1 MTKKIY
7 KGCGPPPLYG
17 EDVTAAAL
25 VYKAR
30 NKRQFPNLFGER
42 EAVEIDPFE
51 EDASNMTIEQRAM
64 ALATDNFARHG
75 GIERLEN
82 GAFDT
87 ERVAFWV
94 TYDPSLGGPTVAER
108 IKKRALNN
116 VKHWPSAFHYYAM
129 KHAYINGAS
138 PKVEPWSLDRRTII
152 VAVRG
157 TDNKQD
163 RQLDKEAG
171 HEMYWYRTSNA
182 VGESSIYLNDVR
194 PAVLNAQLRYPT
206 ENNDYFA
213 TGHSLGG
220 ALADELV
227 RDGLVKG
234 AVDFNPLI
242 SAFNSRLTA
251 DPELVHRIYTQDDI
265 VFSIL
270 KSLLPKMALK
280 RFNDTINIV
289 PTVYKGVL
297 ASHSM
302 DNFSAGLNENN
313 LLTPPEGERYLA
325 GNGKMINH
333 RRSTGIFTSEFRDLV
348 NDIKMNHERLRNA
361 MTHLKALEGLSYRD
375 NSQRFEE
382 LYEIHHD
389 AEEELILNTKIAISE
404 LSSYLNA
411 TGQNDTMNN
420 KTARAAKP
428 VVDAL
433 KYLISIDAWPENRV
447 TDDYAS
453 SIGQSESST
462 LPIGGDMSDT
472 TVPTEFFTGSGG
484 GSVSGMS
491 GGAHTLY
498 HKTKLFSIIRR
509 KRDGRYAVITNDTQK
524 LHGWTTLTKAKK
536 QMRLLYAVEHG
547 WKPTHQI
554 KGGAT
559 EEERGLAARIRESY
573 DFQNVGEPW
582 KLLLHAAHSI
592 VHDASNEPIYTGRND
607 DGTHV
612 INILRQL
619 NTNTLPQYY
628 PLISGPKRRT
638 NNVFDTKRPIERAS
652 AAFRAFENQ
661 PPREARRFVAQPPPP
676 PSSVPPSDA
685 SKFRSWVKDN

>member
-1 MTKKIY
+1 VPYVSDFSSIIQMTKKIY

-42 EAVEIDPFE
+42 EAVEINPSE

-206 ENNDYFA
+206 ESNDYFA

-313 LLTPPEGERYLA
+313 LLTPPEGERYQ
-325 GNGKMINH
+325 G
-333 RRSTGIFTSEFRDLV
+333 
-348 NDIKMNHERLRNA
+348 
-361 MTHLKALEGLSYRD
+361 
-375 NSQRFEE
+375 
-382 LYEIHHD
+382 
-389 AEEELILNTKIAISE
+389 
-404 LSSYLNA
+404 
-411 TGQNDTMNN
+411 
-420 KTARAAKP
+420 
-428 VVDAL
+428 
-433 KYLISIDAWPENRV
+433 
-447 TDDYAS
+447 
-453 SIGQSESST
+453 
-462 LPIGGDMSDT
+462 
-472 TVPTEFFTGSGG
+472 
-484 GSVSGMS
+484 

-498 HKTKLFSIIRR
+498 HKTKLLSIIRR

-573 DFQNVGEPW
+573 DFQNVTEPW

-628 PLISGPKRRT
+628 PLITGPKRRT
-638 NNVFDTKRPIERAS
+638 NNVFDTKKPIERAS

-676 PSSVPPSDA
+676 SSVPPSDA
-685 SKFRSWVKDN
+685 SKFRFWVKDN

>member
-42 EAVEIDPFE
+42 EAVEIDPSE

-194 PAVLNAQLRYPT
+194 PAVLNAQLRYPN
-206 ENNDYFA
+206 ESNDYFA

-313 LLTPPEGERYLA
+313 LLTPPEGERY
-325 GNGKMINH
+325 
-333 RRSTGIFTSEFRDLV
+333 
-348 NDIKMNHERLRNA
+348 
-361 MTHLKALEGLSYRD
+361 
-375 NSQRFEE
+375 Q
-382 LYEIHHD
+382 
-389 AEEELILNTKIAISE
+389 
-404 LSSYLNA
+404 
-411 TGQNDTMNN
+411 
-420 KTARAAKP
+420 
-428 VVDAL
+428 
-433 KYLISIDAWPENRV
+433 
-447 TDDYAS
+447 
-453 SIGQSESST
+453 
-462 LPIGGDMSDT
+462 
-472 TVPTEFFTGSGG
+472 GSG
-484 GSVSGMS
+484 MA

-559 EEERGLAARIRESY
+559 EEERGLAARIRETY
-573 DFQNVGEPW
+573 DFQTAGEPW

-628 PLISGPKRRT
+628 PLNTGPIRRT
-638 NNVFDTKRPIERAS
+638 NNVFDTKKPLERAS
-652 AAFRAFENQ
+652 AAFRDYENR
-661 PPREARRFVAQPPPP
+661 PREAREARRFVAQSPPPPP
-676 PSSVPPSDA
+676 PSVNPSDPA
-685 SKFRSWVKDN
+685 NAAKFRFWVNKT

>member
-42 EAVEIDPFE
+42 EAVEIDPSE

-94 TYDPSLGGPTVAER
+94 TYDPSLGGPTIAER

-206 ENNDYFA
+206 ESNDYFA

-313 LLTPPEGERYLA
+313 LLTPPEGERY
-325 GNGKMINH
+325 
-333 RRSTGIFTSEFRDLV
+333 
-348 NDIKMNHERLRNA
+348 
-361 MTHLKALEGLSYRD
+361 
-375 NSQRFEE
+375 Q
-382 LYEIHHD
+382 
-389 AEEELILNTKIAISE
+389 
-404 LSSYLNA
+404 
-411 TGQNDTMNN
+411 
-420 KTARAAKP
+420 
-428 VVDAL
+428 
-433 KYLISIDAWPENRV
+433 
-447 TDDYAS
+447 
-453 SIGQSESST
+453 
-462 LPIGGDMSDT
+462 
-472 TVPTEFFTGSGG
+472 GG
-484 GSVSGMS
+484 GSVSGMA

-547 WKPTHQI
+547 WKPTRQI

-559 EEERGLAARIRESY
+559 QAERGLAAMIRESY
-573 DFQNVGEPW
+573 DFSRASRPW
-582 KLLLHAAHSI
+582 QLLLHAAHSI
-592 VHDASNEPIYTGRND
+592 VHDASNEPLQGTNNEA
-607 DGTHV
+607 THV
-612 INILRQL
+612 IQILNQL
-619 NTNTLPQYY
+619 ATNTLPGNY
-628 PLISGPKRRT
+628 PMRSGPIPRRNDQT
-638 NNVFDTKRPIERAS
+638 DPYAIQRAS
-652 AAFRAFENQ
+652 EAFRHFET
-661 PPREARRFVAQPPPP
+661 
-676 PSSVPPSDA
+676 A
-685 SKFRSWVKDN
+685 SIPYATRGWNK